1 MHTLLSIWLGRCA
14 TVALLICSF
23 SLALQAQTP
32 PAAPAGMQTSIQPSI
47 ACSQPPTFDPTQV
60 NFLAGDITSPLVQ
73 QIDVD
78 CFAWQSF
85 IAFNWPVD
93 AGWPTD
99 PTRAGEP
106 DRTVQA
112 KDWGTPQDPTKMTLR
127 PAAWET
133 FKPVSDIF
141 VAPGQTPTAWGVF
154 SNAAQCSAA
163 TQPGVNAL
171 SSHKLLTHTA
181 KAGQLSPRR
190 RSAILGKASG
200 QGLGLGPNQINEAF
214 GGWLTDQNG
223 QLVWYELA
231 TNRAEFAYL
240 LSPDGV
246 SSDALYTQTGQT
258 TVATNAN
265 NKHPNGLAFPVG
277 QPPSGGVIQTWD
289 QLGAAEIKA
298 AWRILTNLPQQWPHY
313 HLSQAWLLDPV
324 TQQCGQ
330 EVLGLVG
337 LHIIRN
343 TATFPNFFW
352 ATFEHVDNAPQPTA
366 TYADPYTHPFGF
378 SFYNPNCTVNCTPNQ
393 PRVDSKGKPLFPK
406 NQPVQVTR
414 QFPISTQLAQ
424 LNLGIQQAI
433 QTNNPRSIYQYY
445 QLVNVLW
452 DQSPT
457 LPITSSNRAVP
468 LNTSSMVSEGPNS
481 PVANTTMETYVQS
494 TTCVACHAGATIAG
508 SNSLASD
515 FSFTFLDTQSGSQ
528 RAGKRKATKSGREL
542 VHK

>member
-1 MHTLLSIWLGRCA
+1 MHTLRSIWFGRCFA
-14 TVALLICSF
+14 AALLIYSF
-23 SLALQAQTP
+23 SLASQAQTP
-32 PAAPAGMQTSIQPSI
+32 PTAPAGKQTSIQPSI
-47 ACSQPPTFDPTQV
+47 TCSQPPTFDPTQV

-99 PTRAGEP
+99 PNKAGEP
-106 DRTVQA
+106 DRTIQA
-112 KDWGTPQDPTKMTLR
+112 KDWGTPQDPTKTALR

-154 SNAAQCSAA
+154 SSAAQCSAA
-163 TQPGVNAL
+163 AQPGGNAL

-190 RSAILGKASG
+190 RSALFGKASG

-240 LSPDGV
+240 LSPDGL
-246 SSDALYTQTGQT
+246 SSDALYRQTGQT
-258 TVATNAN
+258 TVATNAD
-265 NKHPNGLAFPVG
+265 NKHPNGLAFPAG
-277 QPPSGGVIQTWD
+277 QPPSSVIQTWD

-298 AWRILTNLPQQWPHY
+298 AWRILTNLPQQWPRY

-324 TQQCGQ
+324 SQQCGQ
-330 EVLGLVG
+330 AVLGLVG

-352 ATFEHVDNAPQPTA
+352 ATFEHVDNAPQTDGHVCRPVYASLRLLFLQPELHGQLHAEPAACRQQRQA
-366 TYADPYTHPFGF
+366 TLPQEPASAGDAAISNLSAAGPAQSWHLASHPDQQPALSLPVLSAGKCPVGSKPYASHHLP
-378 SFYNPNCTVNCTPNQ
+378 Q
-393 PRVDSKGKPLFPK
+393 PR
-406 NQPVQVTR
+406 
-414 QFPISTQLAQ
+414 
-424 LNLGIQQAI
+424 
-433 QTNNPRSIYQYY
+433 
-445 QLVNVLW
+445 
-452 DQSPT
+452 
-457 LPITSSNRAVP
+457 RA
-468 LNTSSMVSEGPNS
+468 LE
-481 PVANTTMETYVQS
+481 YVQHGLRRPQLS
-494 TTCVACHAGATIAG
+494 SRQHHHGNLRPIYHLRGMSRGCDH
-508 SNSLASD
+508 S
-515 FSFTFLDTQSGSQ
+515 
-528 RAGKRKATKSGREL
+528 R
-542 VHK
+542 